1 MNYAEIK
8 PLDVAN
14 STGVSCTLFVSGC
27 TNDCKGCFNKDL
39 QDFNYGKEWTEE
51 VEDYFIE
58 CCKNPHV
65 TNVCLLGGEVFQQDC
80 DIIFRLLLRL
90 KVEIKKPIWIW
101 TGYTYEEII
110 KDKVLTQLLIYTD
123 ILIDGRFELDKRNLS
138 LKHRG
143 SSNQR
148 IIDVQQSL
156 QSNRIIKFQTD
167 YNITKGE

>member
-8 PLDVAN
+8 PLDVSN
-14 STGVSCTLFVSGC
+14 SVGISCTLFVSGC

-39 QDFNYGKEWTEE
+39 QDFNYGKEWTKE

-58 CCKNPHV
+58 CCKNPNV
-65 TNVCLLGGEVFQQDC
+65 KNVCLLGGEIFQQNMAN
-80 DIIFRLLLRL
+80 ISHLLLRINSE
-90 KVEIKKPIWIW
+90 VRKPIWVW
-101 TGYTYEEII
+101 TGLLYEDLVTDIN
-110 KDKVLTQLLIYTD
+110 KAYVLPFID

-148 IIDVQQSL
+148 IIDVRESL
-156 QSNRIIKFQTD
+156 KENRVIQIEQ
-167 YNITKGE
+167 

>member
-14 STGVSCTLFVSGC
+14 SVGISCTLFVSGC
-27 TNDCKGCFNKDL
+27 TNNCKGCFNKDL
-39 QDFNYGKEWTEE
+39 QDFNYGKEWNKE

-65 TNVCLLGGEVFQQDC
+65 TNVCLLGGEVFQQDMAT
-80 DIIFRLLLRL
+80 ISHLLIR
-90 KVEIKKPIWIW
+90 IKREVGKPTWVW
-101 TGYTYEEII
+101 TG
-110 KDKVLTQLLIYTD
+110 LIYEDLIIDMDKAYVLPFID
-123 ILIDGRFELDKRNLS
+123 ILIDGRFELDKKDLS

-148 IIDVQQSL
+148 IIDVGKSL
-156 QSNRIIKFQTD
+156 KENRVINYEQ
-167 YNITKGE
+167 